1 MLEMETLFPELTA
14 AEQEV
19 YLLILQEKMFNGAC
33 VMLGEKESAVTS
45 TQTYIRKKLTLQP
58 SDNLCK
64 ALQERKK

>member
-33 VMLGEKESAVTS
+33 VMLGEEESTVTS

-58 SDNLCK
+58 SDNLRK